1 MTNYNVSAITFL
13 RSLYD
18 SSCSTEPEFDRLVF
32 EYNKNLKASD
42 DPDMVIERE
51 HLTDAEIQ
59 HRKIRSTYTALRTG
73 KQVENVTCLAIM
85 HSKGG
90 YIVFFRLTITRVDG
104 KQTSASMNIG
114 GENSDPYTSTDSLA
128 RLVEIDHSLFVPLR
142 LCFNSSDDRARVGD
156 LIREYL
162 LPTKP
167 IDTASLWERV
177 VYRCNCAAAL
187 VCGS

>member
-42 DPDMVIERE
+42 DPDMVVERE

-90 YIVFFRLTITRVDG
+90 ATDIYRKLTVHAQFIE
-104 KQTSASMNIG
+104 A
-114 GENSDPYTSTDSLA
+114 
-128 RLVEIDHSLFVPLR
+128 
-142 LCFNSSDDRARVGD
+142 C
-156 LIREYL
+156 
-162 LPTKP
+162 
-167 IDTASLWERV
+167 
-177 VYRCNCAAAL
+177 VYRERNVL
-187 VCGS
+187 KFT

>member
-1 MTNYNVSAITFL
+1 MTNYNVSAINFL

-18 SSCSTEPEFDRLVF
+18 SSCSTEPDFDRCVF
-32 EYNKNLKASD
+32 EYNKNLRASD
-42 DPDMVIERE
+42 DPDMIIERE

-59 HRKIRSTYTALRTG
+59 HRKIRSAYKSRRTG
-73 KQVENVTCLAIM
+73 KHIENVTCLAIM

-114 GENSDPYTSTDSLA
+114 GENSDPYSATDSLA

-167 IDTASLWERV
+167 IDTASLGARRV
-177 VYRCNCAAAL
+177 SL
-187 VCGS
+187 